1 MKSDI
6 MKNIIK
12 KIKQYDTIVI
22 ARHIGPDPDA
32 ICSSLALRD
41 AIIENYPKKHVYAVG
56 MGVAKFRVF
65 GELDRI
71 DVSTLHNPLLI
82 TLDVPNFYRV
92 DGVNNLK
99 YKEII
104 KIDHH
109 PFEEDFGGIEWINDE
124 SSSTCQMVASMLLKS
139 NLDIS
144 RNVASNLFLGIV
156 SDSDRFL
163 LPYTTV
169 ETFEVVTNLLKRSS
183 LPFNS
188 LYEKLYERPMEEVK
202 FHGFIASH
210 LDVSENG
217 FAHIIITDE
226 ILKEYGVD
234 SATPSNM
241 INDFNFM
248 KGVFVWTFVT
258 YDAKNAVYKV
268 NIRSKGPVI
277 NGIASRYHGGGH
289 KMASGVRTESL
300 ESIEGLLKDLDLEC
314 KKYKEE
320 NGL

>member
-41 AIIENYPKKHVYAVG
+41 VILENYPKKHVYAVG

-169 ETFEVVTNLLKRSS
+169 ETFEVVTNLLKRTS

-277 NGIASRYHGGGH
+277 NDIASRYHGGGH

>member
-41 AIIENYPKKHVYAVG
+41 VILENYPKKHVYAVG

-169 ETFEVVTNLLKRSS
+169 ETFEVVTNLLKRTS

-258 YDAKNAVYKV
+258 HDAKNAIYKV

-277 NGIASRYHGGGH
+277 NDIASRYHG
-289 KMASGVRTESL
+289 
-300 ESIEGLLKDLDLEC
+300 
-314 KKYKEE
+314 
-320 NGL
+320 

>member
-41 AIIENYPKKHVYAVG
+41 FILENYPKKHVYAVG

-169 ETFEVVTNLLKRSS
+169 ETFEVVTNLLKRTS

>member
-41 AIIENYPKKHVYAVG
+41 VILENYPKKHVYAVG

-169 ETFEVVTNLLKRSS
+169 ETFEVVTNLLKRTS

-258 YDAKNAVYKV
+258 YDAKNAIYKV